1 MEASPK
7 GPLVYETWKAISVRG
22 ETASGSYEV
31 RLYTDAPIEEFY
43 QREYGPYL
51 FIHTGHPEVEG
62 PQCVPALVLLMP
74 DISNSIAGLYMT
86 SNLVFHEPWE
96 KETSDRPAVAP
107 PDIQSDMHRYHAGVL
122 HDEVAALTSLALGI
136 RLKASGS
143 VRWFDPYTGEKGR
156 PTYRHDLSTPSY
168 SRQFSTYVIPDA
180 VTPRDFAPE
189 LLNAIPTLEPQA
201 ATALIKAARRYQQ
214 GLWLSESE
222 PEETWEKLVDA
233 VEAAAEYWNE
243 DVGQS
248 VEWLRGASAMQEFV
262 TLLEQAGG
270 EELLGQAANLIAP
283 LVKVTTRFIGF
294 ILHYL
299 PPAPEQRPG
308 IEGQVPWSKTKL
320 RDPLST
326 IYDYRSRS
334 HHGGQAFPLP
344 MCRPP
349 ERRDHWKAPAEKTLY
364 LSTEHPTAVWRAED
378 TPLSLHMF
386 AYLVRGSL
394 CNWWQKRCPKRC
406 V

>member
-1 MEASPK
+1 MGASPK
-7 GPLVYETWKAISVRG
+7 GPLVYETWKALSVRS

-62 PQCVPALVLLMP
+62 PQCVPALVLRMP
-74 DISNSIAGLYMT
+74 DISNSIAGLSMT

-96 KETSDRPAVAP
+96 KETNDRPAVAP
-107 PDIQSDMHRYHAGVL
+107 PDIQSDMNRYHAGVL

-143 VRWFDPYTGEKGR
+143 VRRFDQYTGAKGR
-156 PTYRHDLSTPSY
+156 PTYQHDLSTPNY
-168 SRQFSTYVIPDA
+168 ARKFSNYVIPDA

-189 LLNAIPTLEPQA
+189 LLNVIPTLEPQA
-201 ATALIKAARRYQQ
+201 AIALIKAARRYQQ
-214 GLWLSESE
+214 GLWLSESD
-222 PEETWEKLVDA
+222 PEETWEKFVDA

-243 DVGQS
+243 DVGRS
-248 VEWLRGASAMQEFV
+248 VDWLRGAKDMQEFV
-262 TLLEQAGG
+262 KLLEEAGG
-270 EELLGQAANLIAP
+270 EALLSQAADLIAP
-283 LVKVTTRFIGF
+283 RLRVTARFIGF

-299 PPAPEQRPG
+299 PPAPAQRPG
-308 IEGQVPWSKTKL
+308 REGQVPWSKTKL
-320 RDPLST
+320 RDPLSM

-349 ERRDHWKAPAEKTLY
+349 ERRDGWKAPAEKTLY
-364 LSTEHPTAVWRAED
+364 LSTEHPTAVWRAEA

-394 CNWWQKRCPKRC
+394 CNWWQKGCPKRC